1 MEESFTS
8 WESFDDETYS
18 ETIIVNSEN
27 NDYEIELFDNSIS
40 YQENFQDGKD
50 VKYLIVPIYHHD
62 IDKSTNFTN
71 LFNAGGKIIIP
82 KSTTDKR
89 KIKIKDYLLVD
100 YEPIFGLRW
109 KMFKRYKTDFSS
121 DERLV
126 YELLL
131 IKFKHFEHKEFFM
144 SYNDILKELGIR
156 ETRARTIIKNFE
168 KNRIITKRVKLEKFN
183 NNPSKRTYY
192 TLNPREILKFQDKI
206 IQSDFIEEVTTELKL
221 YLEPVLKKRES

>member
-27 NDYEIELFDNSIS
+27 KDYEIELFDNSIS

-50 VKYLIVPIYHHD
+50 VKYIIVPIHHHD

-71 LFNAGGKIIIP
+71 LFNAGGKVIIP

-89 KIKIKDYLLVD
+89 KIKIKNYLLVD

-109 KMFKRYKTDFSS
+109 KMFKRYKTEFSS

-131 IKFKHFEHKEFFM
+131 IKFKHFEYKEFFM

-168 KNRIITKRVKLEKFN
+168 KNRIITKRVKLEKYN

-206 IQSDFIEEVTTELKL
+206 IQSAFIEEVTTELKL

>member
-131 IKFKHFEHKEFFM
+131 IKFKHFEYKEFFM

>member
-1 MEESFTS
+1 MEESFTN
-8 WESFDDETYS
+8 WESFDNETDS
-18 ETIIVNSEN
+18 GAIVVNSEN
-27 NDYEIELFDNSIS
+27 KDYEIELFDNSIS

-50 VKYLIVPIYHHD
+50 VKYLLVPIYSHEKY
-62 IDKSTNFTN
+62 KSNNFTN

-82 KSTTDKR
+82 KSTNKG
-89 KIKIKDYLLVD
+89 KIKITNYLIVD
-100 YEPIFGLRW
+100 FEPIFGLRW

-131 IKFKHFEHKEFFM
+131 IKFKHFEYKEFFM

-206 IQSDFIEEVTTELKL
+206 IHSDFIEEVTTELKL